1 VKLLVVDDDHD
12 VRGVVASFLVD
23 AGYAVL
29 EAEDGQAAL
38 TLLTDDPSLRML
50 ISDIRNAWGRPAL
63 NWPKRRFPS
72 SRTPS
77 YPDLGIRQST
87 KYSVAV
93 PEKTVWC
100 L

>member
-1 VKLLVVDDDHD
+1 MRRRQYWGETKNGVKLLVVDDDHD

-50 ISDIRNAWGRPAL
+50 ISDIRNAWDV
-63 NWPKRRFPS
+63 RR
-72 SRTPS
+72 
-77 YPDLGIRQST
+77 
-87 KYSVAV
+87 
-93 PEKTVWC
+93 
-100 L
+100 